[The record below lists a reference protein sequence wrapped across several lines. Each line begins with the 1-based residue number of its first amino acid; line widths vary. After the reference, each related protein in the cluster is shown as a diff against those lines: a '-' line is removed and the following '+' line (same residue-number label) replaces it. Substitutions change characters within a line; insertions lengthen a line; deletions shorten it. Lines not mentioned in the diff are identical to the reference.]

1 MFILIRHGDYDESK
15 TYKLTANGKLQAE
28 ATGEAIASL
37 PGLPPICQVITS
49 KMIRARETASIIAR
63 ILDPIMVPVMDV
75 ELAEGV
81 EAKRFSEVFEKY
93 LNHDS
98 CPKTD
103 IIVCHANII
112 RCFVCT

>member
-1 MFILIRHGDYDESK
+1 MAKIGRVFILIRHGDYDESK

-63 ILDPIMVPVMDV
+63 ILDSIMVPVMDV
-75 ELAEGV
+75 ELAEGDQDV
-81 EAKRFSEVFEKY
+81 EAKRFSEIKSR
-93 LNHDS
+93 LLSKN
-98 CPKTD
+98 
-103 IIVCHANII
+103 
-112 RCFVCT
+112 